1 MVISCLKET
10 AVPIK
15 SAFLSE
21 SSEDKTLS
29 VMIQLKHLKLLGLRV
44 KVILDEV
51 ALQYI
56 SYYRA
61 KDIILCANMR
71 YIETQN
77 DID

>member
-29 VMIQLKHLKLLGLRV
+29 VMIQLKHLKLLGMRV

-51 ALQYI
+51 TLQLSII
-56 SYYRA
+56 SSGKRY
-61 KDIILCANMR
+61 NFMR
-71 YIETQN
+71 
-77 DID
+77 